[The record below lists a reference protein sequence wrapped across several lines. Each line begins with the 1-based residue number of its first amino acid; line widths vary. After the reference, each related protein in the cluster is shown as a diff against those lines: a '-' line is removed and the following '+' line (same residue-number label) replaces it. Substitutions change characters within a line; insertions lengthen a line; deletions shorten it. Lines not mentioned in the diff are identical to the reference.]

1 MTSFHRAWSTPV
13 DVRDRTPC
21 ASRGR
26 AAPLGDGSGSA
37 VPLVC
42 GRPAVVGCPSTRP
55 MVPFPVVRAERAP
68 RVAGASALPAHGTI
82 QDRTRMP
89 ARRDTGVGIRSLTS
103 RPGHGMDGVHLAHGV
118 AMRTPSAVVLRGSA
132 PGTGGWPEIPTATAR
147 WTVVRTGG
155 GGRNPSRIALPGGG
169 RTKLHALGHP
179 ALPGALPRRPP
190 LPEARGAAV
199 ARAPL
204 ATAALP
210 RIGILAVRRFR
221 KRAGSSPTPRT
232 RLGPAPGRARPRRR
246 ASRNRSR
253 STHNLGRTPSLTA
266 SRARESE
273 RFLRPAPTGWPGL
286 GPDKDRFLVSV
297 PYPRCSGSVPHS
309 RCRRPILGPAGGT
322 YPQVVS

>member
-1 MTSFHRAWSTPV
+1 MQA
-13 DVRDRTPC
+13 
-21 ASRGR
+21 
-26 AAPLGDGSGSA
+26 
-37 VPLVC
+37 
-42 GRPAVVGCPSTRP
+42 
-55 MVPFPVVRAERAP
+55 M
-68 RVAGASALPAHGTI
+68 
-82 QDRTRMP
+82 
-89 ARRDTGVGIRSLTS
+89 RDTGVGIRSLTS
-103 RPGHGMDGVHLAHGV
+103 RPGRGMDGVHLAHG
-118 AMRTPSAVVLRGSA
+118 AATRTPSIVVLRGSA

-169 RTKLHALGHP
+169 RTRLRARGLL
-179 ALPGALPRRPP
+179 ALPGAPPRRPP

-221 KRAGSSPTPRT
+221 KRAGSSPTPRM
-232 RLGPAPGRARPRRR
+232 RLGPAPGRARPGRR
-246 ASRNRSR
+246 ASRDRSR

-309 RCRRPILGPAGGT
+309 RCRRPILGPACDT
-322 YPQVVS
+322 YPQAVS